1 MKLTDDRT
9 EKNGRNKFSSEA
21 LPQMKIFG
29 FSIDIA
35 RQIEREECLVANI
48 ERLLDSGYNSCM
60 LYVED
65 ACQFA
70 SHPAIGRE
78 HAYSPEFMDRVF
90 EACRRR
96 GAELIP
102 VIPSLGHCQ
111 YITSKPGYEKYDEG
125 YGREQLFGTVVA
137 GREETYSL
145 LEELYRDWTDRIPG
159 KYLHAGLD
167 ESPAMGQ
174 SFIRE
179 HGAENFDAP
188 GMFAA
193 HANRLNRIIRQLGRR
208 MIMWG
213 DMLYYFPAAADL
225 LDKDIIIADW
235 YYYHFKD
242 TPKVEA
248 FNFAPV
254 DLTGELKAKGLEVWG
269 IPSVWPN
276 LPFPDIFDRYLNFR
290 DWMRYGRERGIGG
303 IINSDWE
310 NSFGFL
316 PASELAL
323 TAFAEMRGGSDVD
336 KLPRKLAEAFTA
348 MTGIVPDEVFIT
360 DLLALGRHHITAH
373 GNRSLLR
380 PDRSMR
386 STAPARIREFE
397 TKAAELGQMFP
408 ALSGMFEECKLPQGQ
423 NLLETIRLCRDFLRL
438 FWESA
443 AAMSVP
449 GTPLKYLS
457 LADELDAFSAGYH
470 SFRDLVRYPAGQAL
484 LPDWAAGQAAEFR
497 KLAAGKQQP
506 CALLELMLQCDR
518 PALPVLKI
526 EIVYADGT
534 VREAQEVMI
543 NFSSEYAVPDKT
555 WKQYPAIRLEKPE
568 IPEMIRLASTHYGMV
583 GVGEVKLTFDGQSV
597 RFTARE
603 FSGKYVRET
612 DGILWLGP
620 VGATPAD
627 PAHRLESD
635 TAVYY
640 PRKM

>member
-1 MKLTDDRT
+1 
-9 EKNGRNKFSSEA
+9 
-21 LPQMKIFG
+21 MKIFG

-35 RQIEREECLVANI
+35 RQIERDEYLLANI
-48 ERLLDSGYNSCM
+48 ERLLDNGYNSCM

-65 ACQFA
+65 ACRFA
-70 SHPAIGRE
+70 SHPAIARK
-78 HAYSPEFMDRVF
+78 HAYSPEFMDKVF
-90 EACRRR
+90 QACKRHE
-96 GAELIP
+96 AELIP

-111 YITSKPGYEKYDEG
+111 YITAKPGYEKYDEG
-125 YGREQLFGTVVA
+125 YGTEQLFGTVVA
-137 GREETYSL
+137 GRDDTYSL

-174 SFIRE
+174 RFIRE
-179 HGAENFDAP
+179 HGIENFDAP

-193 HANRLNRIIRQLGRR
+193 HANRLNQIIRRLGRR
-208 MIMWG
+208 MVMWG

-290 DWMRYGRERGIGG
+290 DWMRYGEERGMDG
-303 IINSDWE
+303 IVNSDWE

-323 TAFAEMRGGSDVD
+323 TAFVKMREEPDEG
-336 KLPRKLAEAFTA
+336 KLPQKLAEAFTA
-348 MTGIVPDEVFIT
+348 ITGIVPDETFIA
-360 DLLALGRHHITAH
+360 DLLALGKHHITAH

-380 PDRSMR
+380 ADHSTR

-397 TKAAELGQMFP
+397 TKTAMLEQMFP
-408 ALSGMFEECKLPQGQ
+408 ALPGMFEKCKLPQGQ
-423 NLLETIRLCRDFLRL
+423 DLLETIKLCRDFLRL
-438 FWESA
+438 FWKSA
-443 AAMSVP
+443 ATMSSS
-449 GTPLKYLS
+449 GTPAKYLS
-457 LADELDAFSAGYH
+457 LAEELEAFSSGYH
-470 SFRDLVRYPAGQAL
+470 KFMNRVRYPGDQAS
-484 LPDWAAGQAAEFR
+484 LPDWAEKQAAKFR
-497 KLAAGKQQP
+497 DLAAGKQPP
-506 CALLELMLQCDR
+506 CVLLELALRCDH
-518 PALPVLKI
+518 PSLPVLKI
-526 EIVYADGT
+526 EIVYATGT
-534 VREAQEVMI
+534 VQKAQEIMI

-555 WKQYPAIRLEKPE
+555 WRQYPAIKLEKPE
-568 IPEMIRLASTHYGMV
+568 IPKKIRLTSTHYGMV
-583 GVGEVKLTFDGQSV
+583 GVEEVKLTLDGKSV
-597 RFTARE
+597 RFAARE
-603 FSGKYVRET
+603 FSGKYVREA

-620 VGATPAD
+620 IGATPAD
-627 PAHRLESD
+627 PAHRQESD

-640 PRKM
+640 PGEK